1 MPAAAA
7 DLHLEHAGD
16 AAVVAGGAR
25 LDARFT
31 AALADICREI
41 GEDED
46 ARVLLLDPAPQI
58 WAGWDGDAVEPG
70 DPFAPL
76 AALPQPSIA
85 AIGGDC
91 LDGGL
96 ELALCADLRV
106 AAPGAKFGLPGALI
120 GGFPIAG
127 GLQRLAR
134 AIGRSRAGQLALS
147 GNLLGAEQALACGLI
162 TAVAG
167 DPSAEAR
174 RLAGAIAQRGPIA
187 LRYAKDAIRRGS
199 EMPLAHGLQYETEL
213 TILLQATADRAEG
226 VAAFA
231 EKREPAFRGA

>member
-7 DLHLEHAGD
+7 DLHLERDAG
-16 AAVVAGGAR
+16 AAVVSGGDR

-41 GEDED
+41 GEDDD

-85 AIGGDC
+85 AIAGDC

-106 AAPGAKFGLPGALI
+106 AAPSAQFGLPGALA

-134 AIGRSRAGQLALS
+134 AIGRSRAGQLALA
-147 GNLLGAEQALACGLI
+147 GKLLNADQAFAWGLI
-162 TAVAG
+162 TAVAD
-167 DPSAEAR
+167 DPGAEAR

-187 LRYAKDAIRRGS
+187 LRYAKDALQRGS

>member
-7 DLHLEHAGD
+7 DLLLERDAG
-16 AAVVAGGAR
+16 AAVVSGGDR

-41 GEDED
+41 GEDD
-46 ARVLLLDPAPQI
+46 DVRVLLLDPAPQI

-85 AIGGDC
+85 AISGDC

-106 AAPGAKFGLPGALI
+106 AAPGARFGLPGAI
-120 GGFPIAG
+120 ADSFPIAG

-134 AIGRSRAGQLALS
+134 AIGRSRAGQLALA
-147 GNLLGAEQALACGLI
+147 GNLLGADQALAWGLI
-162 TAVAG
+162 TAVAD
-167 DPSAEAR
+167 DPGAEAR
-174 RLAGAIAQRGPIA
+174 RLADAIARRGPIA
-187 LRYAKDAIRRGS
+187 LRYAKDALQRGS

>member
-7 DLHLEHAGD
+7 DLHLERDAG
-16 AAVVAGGAR
+16 AAVVSGGDR

-41 GEDED
+41 GEDD
-46 ARVLLLDPAPQI
+46 DVRVLLLAPAPQV

-85 AIGGDC
+85 AISGDC

-106 AAPGAKFGLPGALI
+106 AAPGARFGLPGAI
-120 GGFPIAG
+120 ADSFPVAG

-134 AIGRSRAGQLALS
+134 AIGRSRAGQLALA
-147 GNLLGAEQALACGLI
+147 GNLLGADQALAWGLI
-162 TAVAG
+162 TAVAD
-167 DPSAEAR
+167 DPGAEAR

-187 LRYAKDAIRRGS
+187 LRYAKDALQRGS

>member
-7 DLHLEHAGD
+7 DLHLERDAG
-16 AAVVAGGAR
+16 AAVVSGGDR

-41 GEDED
+41 GEDD
-46 ARVLLLDPAPQI
+46 DVRVLLLDPAPQI

-85 AIGGDC
+85 AISGDC

-106 AAPGAKFGLPGALI
+106 AAPGAKFGLPAALN

-134 AIGRSRAGQLALS
+134 AIGRSRAGQLALA
-147 GNLLGAEQALACGLI
+147 GNLLGADQALAWGLI
-162 TAVAG
+162 TAVADAPG
-167 DPSAEAR
+167 AEAR
-174 RLAGAIAQRGPIA
+174 RLADAIARRGPIA
-187 LRYAKDAIRRGS
+187 LRYAKDALQRGS

>member
-7 DLHLEHAGD
+7 DLHLERDAG
-16 AAVVAGGAR
+16 AAVVSGGDR

-41 GEDED
+41 GEDDD

-85 AIGGDC
+85 AIAGDC

-106 AAPGAKFGLPGALI
+106 AAPGAKFGLPGAI
-120 GGFPIAG
+120 VDSFPIAG

-134 AIGRSRAGQLALS
+134 AIGRSRAGQLALA
-147 GNLLGAEQALACGLI
+147 GKLLNADQAFAWGLI
-162 TAVAG
+162 TAVAD
-167 DPSAEAR
+167 DPGAEAR

-187 LRYAKDAIRRGS
+187 LRYAKDALQRGS

-231 EKREPAFRGA
+231 EKREPAFHGA

>member
-46 ARVLLLDPAPQI
+46 AHVLLLDLAPQI

-96 ELALCADLRV
+96 ELALCADLRI

>member
-7 DLHLEHAGD
+7 DLHLEHDAG
-16 AAVVAGGAR
+16 AAVVSGGDR

-85 AIGGDC
+85 AIAGDC

-106 AAPGAKFGLPGALI
+106 AAPGARFGLPAALN

-134 AIGRSRAGQLALS
+134 AIGRSRAGQLALA
-147 GNLLGAEQALACGLI
+147 GNLLDADQALAWGLI
-162 TAVAG
+162 TAVSDG
-167 DPSAEAR
+167 PGAEAR
-174 RLAGAIAQRGPIA
+174 RLAGAISQRGPIA
-187 LRYAKDAIRRGS
+187 LRYAKDALQRGS

>member
-7 DLHLEHAGD
+7 DLHLERDAG
-16 AAVVAGGAR
+16 AAVVSGGDR

-41 GEDED
+41 GEDD
-46 ARVLLLDPAPQI
+46 DVRVLLLDPAPQI

-85 AIGGDC
+85 AIAGDC
-91 LDGGL
+91 FDGGL

-106 AAPGAKFGLPGALI
+106 GAPGAKFGLPGALA
-120 GGFPIAG
+120 GDFPIAG

-134 AIGRSRAGQLALS
+134 AIGRSRAGQLALA
-147 GNLLGAEQALACGLI
+147 GKLLGTDQALAWGLI
-162 TAVAG
+162 TAVAD
-167 DPSAEAR
+167 DPGAEAR

-187 LRYAKDAIRRGS
+187 LRYAKDALQRGS